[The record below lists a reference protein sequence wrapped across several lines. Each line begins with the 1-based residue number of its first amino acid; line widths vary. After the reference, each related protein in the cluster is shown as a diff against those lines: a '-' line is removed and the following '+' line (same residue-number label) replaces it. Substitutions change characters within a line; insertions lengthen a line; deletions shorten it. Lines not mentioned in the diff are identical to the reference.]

1 MAEHQL
7 LERPFEASFVT
18 TIKALADE
26 IFGAGTID
34 AADIEWRLA
43 EMPDASV
50 QVAVADARVVAFKFG
65 YAIGRDRYLS
75 WLGGVAKSFRG
86 QGIARALLD
95 RQHAWALR
103 RGYTVVET
111 GTTKDNVA
119 MLTLNLSVGFEII
132 GTYTRDVAPRVILQ
146 KRLVAA

>member
-18 TIKALADE
+18 KIKALADE
-26 IFGAGTID
+26 IFGTGTID
-34 AADIEWRLA
+34 AADLSFRLA
-43 EMPDASV
+43 EMPDATV
-50 QVAVADARVVAFKFG
+50 QVAVKDARVVAFKFG
-65 YAIGRDRYLS
+65 YAMGRDRYLS
-75 WLGGVAKSFRG
+75 WLGGVAKSFRR
-86 QGIARALLD
+86 QGIARALLE
-95 RQHAWALR
+95 RQHTWALNH
-103 RGYTVVET
+103 GYTVIET

-132 GTYTRDVAPRVILQ
+132 GTYTRDSSPRVILQ

>member
-1 MAEHQL
+1 MW
-7 LERPFEASFVT
+7 RISTWFEPSFVKKLT
-18 TIKALADE
+18 GLADDIFE
-26 IFGAGTID
+26 IGTMD

-50 QVAVADARVVAFKFG
+50 QVAVAEDRVVAFKLG

-75 WLGGVAKSFRG
+75 WLGGVAKAFRR
-86 QGIARALLD
+86 QGLGRALLD

-103 RGYTVVET
+103 RGYSVIET

-119 MLTLNLSVGFEII
+119 MLTLNLAVGFEII
-132 GTYTRDVAPRVILQ
+132 GTYTRDSAPRVILQ
-146 KRLVAA
+146 KRLVAALR